1 MLDNG
6 LCTSIPDFFI
16 FINIYIYLFPFVI
29 GKLIWENFAFVV
41 HFRFLEKK
49 IFFLLLSV
57 YKSIA
62 LLFLFLWEILCCLC
76 RMLCFEFGLNVRPF
90 GHFLSLISI
99 PCRFLSVWLWNCLV
113 VPVFTGKMH
122 VEVNSQFLPWGH
134 LQEGWPWTSENDGVP
149 TAL

>member
-1 MLDNG
+1 MG
-6 LCTSIPDFFI
+6 EFCICCTFSFF
-16 FINIYIYLFPFVI
+16 
-29 GKLIWENFAFVV
+29 
-41 HFRFLEKK
+41 RKK

-99 PCRFLSVWLWNCLV
+99 PCRFLSVWLWNCPVAPVYRKDCAWKSIASFCLEDICKKAGLELLKMTVYLLPCRKIKLSPYLDRKSV
-113 VPVFTGKMH
+113 V
-122 VEVNSQFLPWGH
+122 
-134 LQEGWPWTSENDGVP
+134 
-149 TAL
+149 